1 MNLQSD
7 SETRRP
13 RPRPG
18 CPLLL
23 LTQQLAVHQKELQQF
38 YQKKTKVDLQIT
50 DPGIPWLHQFR
61 HGASA
66 RRRHRNLSCCGF
78 LVFPALPINSHMVH
92 FRNLNWRYLTWVSH
106 SKPKAWASPTKIS
119 PMSHEKLDTRAFSA
133 DPSGGGLNDGRDR
146 AASLDMRRTTMTSSA
161 DREWGRWNMKK
172 WSCTKIKQWGMCWW
186 RS

>member
-61 HGASA
+61 HGALA

-106 SKPKAWASPTKIS
+106 SKPKAWASPTKNLPNVPWKVGHPCFFCGSFRRRAQRRPRSRSVAGYATHHHDFICGQR
-119 PMSHEKLDTRAFSA
+119 MRTVEHEKMELYK
-133 DPSGGGLNDGRDR
+133 N
-146 AASLDMRRTTMTSSA
+146 
-161 DREWGRWNMKK
+161 
-172 WSCTKIKQWGMCWW
+172 
-186 RS
+186 